1 MTHCLHC
8 GQAAH
13 SNILECPA
21 VAYALD
27 DRFEFSDLV
36 SANASEV
43 SKRNARS
50 AKKRRK
56 WRGRIPAFGKR
67 SKNFLER

>member
-1 MTHCLHC
+1 MTHCPHC

-56 WRGRIPAFGKR
+56 WRGKIGQFVKR
-67 SKNFLER
+67 SADYKS